1 MIYGV
6 YLKIYLHVCIDFSM
20 YVQYVLRCINNLEV
34 DLHVLEP
41 RERTYVSVT
50 ELREQNKDQYAYPY
64 LETISRLI
72 NKLYNPNQSLIH
84 CVLQLTDFKPWV

>member
-34 DLHVLEP
+34 DLHV
-41 RERTYVSVT
+41 
-50 ELREQNKDQYAYPY
+50 
-64 LETISRLI
+64 
-72 NKLYNPNQSLIH
+72 
-84 CVLQLTDFKPWV
+84 